1 MMIGLDTN
9 VLVRYFTQDDEKQ
22 SKKATKIIENELSK
36 DSPGYMS
43 SVVFVELCWVLRR
56 IYKVEK
62 VDLAAIIHELLNSE
76 DLQIEHREEAWKA
89 YHAFSGVGIDF
100 SDSLLGNIHKSN
112 GCNYTVTFDKGATKS
127 DLFKLI

>member
-43 SVVFVELCWVLRR
+43 SVVFVELCWVLMR

-89 YHAFSGVGIDF
+89 ITRLAV
-100 SDSLLGNIHKSN
+100 L
-112 GCNYTVTFDKGATKS
+112 V
-127 DLFKLI
+127 